1 MENSIFDKKSRLSD
15 IAVEVAV
22 LMGEELSA
30 IDILVKNKKIEE
42 A

>member
-1 MENSIFDKKSRLSD
+1 MIDNLVKSRLSD